1 MEKLTEV
8 EKEIMRV
15 LQTHISLYRKIHLND
30 LAGEC
35 HVAEST
41 IIKLAKKLG
50 YSGYVEMYY
59 KLYGKRKQNISFE
72 FSNYDYLIEHN
83 FEEQVEAISEL
94 LHYYRNCKI
103 LVVSYGK
110 SDYIRDY
117 FVKKLCMFDFIAS
130 GTYDYDM
137 IRNPR
142 LERGIAFVLDGNTQN
157 QHTLKTISD
166 VAINEGYNIVSFSQ
180 VSNKAIEKGAHMNIV
195 LSESKYK
202 TADFFMAKV
211 VIFIELLLST
221 YAKKYLNTKAGE
233 ENERN

>member
-1 MEKLTEV
+1 MEKLTDV
-8 EKEIMRV
+8 EQNILNS

-30 LAGEC
+30 LADEC

-59 KLYGKRKQNISFE
+59 KLYGKRKQNISLD
-72 FSNYDYLIEHN
+72 FSNYDYLMDYN
-83 FEEQVEAISEL
+83 FQEQVEAVMDL
-94 LHYYRNCKI
+94 LHYYRNRKI

-110 SDYIRDY
+110 ADYIRDY

-142 LERGIAFVLDGNTQN
+142 LEKGIIFVIDGNMDN
-157 QHTLKTISD
+157 QHTMKTVCD
-166 VAINEGYNIVSFSQ
+166 VAIEEGYNLVSFSRT
-180 VSNKAIEKGAHMNIV
+180 SNKAIDKESHMNIV
-195 LSESKYK
+195 FKESDYK

-211 VIFIELLLST
+211 VIFIEVLLST
-221 YAKKYLNTKAGE
+221 YSKKYFKRE
-233 ENERN
+233 EQENA